1 TTTEL
6 VNSPSSTGGFNPDV
20 GPQRALSSEIGA
32 RGSLGEPARINYSI
46 AVFQA
51 DVHDEIVQ
59 YAADQNRA
67 YYTNAGS
74 ARHRGVELSADVTP
88 AAGLTLAA
96 VWTYADYRYRHYAV
110 TVGTS
115 THTLDGRALPGI
127 PQHWLNL
134 MLRVQPSRLRGA
146 WAELQQTHSSGYYV
160 NDTLSTRAAPWWATN
175 VRAGWDGKA
184 AGMRLAPFIG
194 INNAFNHLYVS
205 SVVIN
210 AARERYYEP
219 APGRNVYVGLSVGA
233 GH

>member
-1 TTTEL
+1 M
-6 VNSPSSTGGFNPDV
+6 
-20 GPQRALSSEIGA
+20 RAS
-32 RGSLGEPARINYSI
+32 YTV

-51 DVHDEIVQ
+51 DVRDEIVQ
-59 YAADQNRA
+59 YAADPTRA
-67 YYTNAGS
+67 FYTNAGR
-74 ARHRGVELSADVTP
+74 ARHRGVELSADVSP
-88 AAGLTLAA
+88 ATGINLAA
-96 VWTYADYRYRHYAV
+96 FWTYADYRYRTYAI
-110 TVGTS
+110 TTPDT

-134 MLRVQPSRLRGA
+134 MLRVQPIRLRGA
-146 WAELQQTHSSGYYV
+146 WAEVQQTYSSGYYV

-210 AARERYYEP
+210 AARGRYYEP